1 MTIYI
6 AGRQTGKTSFLIR
19 ESARTGAVIIAPTA
33 VMAEYIDSMAR
44 KMGLKIP
51 APILIMDWVQRVA
64 RGQVSDHDPGYLLDE
79 LQMALHQMNVSA
91 ATLDKNYKEEVRMFG
106 VKETCCTRCAHREVC
121 QYKEEFLAAQHAVD
135 GAGIRLPSK
144 DENVAKG
151 SILIRDIPWI
161 KPVELR
167 CKYFQQNTGM
177 AR

>member
-44 KMGLKIP
+44 KMRLKIP
-51 APILIMDWVQRVA
+51 APISIMDWAQRVA

-79 LQMALHQMNVSA
+79 LQVALHQMNVGA
-91 ATLDKNYKEEVRMFG
+91 ATLDKNYKEEVHMFG

-121 QYKEEFLAAQHAVD
+121 QYKEEFLAAQNAVD
-135 GAGIRLPSK
+135 EVSVHLPVK
-144 DENVAKG
+144 DEHTVK
-151 SILIRDIPWI
+151 SILLRNISWI
-161 KPVELR
+161 EPTELR
-167 CKYFQQNTGM
+167 CKYF
-177 AR
+177 